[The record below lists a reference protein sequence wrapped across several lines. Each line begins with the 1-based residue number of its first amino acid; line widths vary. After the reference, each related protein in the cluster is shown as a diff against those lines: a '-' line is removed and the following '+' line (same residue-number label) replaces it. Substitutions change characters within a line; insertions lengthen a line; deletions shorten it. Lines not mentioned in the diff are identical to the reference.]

1 VSKVA
6 EFTATEFFRDIRENP
21 VIPAVRAEWKSL
33 ERALSGEHAGIF
45 VLGGSIF
52 ELARIIEAHGK
63 RPAVFVNVELIGG
76 VAGDKPGVEYLAQ
89 HVEGVI
95 STNRHVIEMA
105 NSVGLITVQRL
116 FALDLGTTER
126 GLKLIKR
133 AKPDCVEI
141 LPALTYPLLVDR
153 HPELRDR
160 PVLGGGLIKDRRDQ
174 HAILKAGAIG
184 ISTSDE
190 RLWKGA

>member
-52 ELARIIEAHGK
+52 ELARIIEAHGE
-63 RPAVFVNVELIGG
+63 RPAVFINVELIGG
-76 VAGDKPGVEYLAQ
+76 VAGDKPGLDYLAQ

-141 LPALTYPLLVDR
+141 LPAL
-153 HPELRDR
+153 
-160 PVLGGGLIKDRRDQ
+160 IKDRRDQ